1 MFMFSRSVRLAPG
14 STRASMEWAHQQTEL
29 VNRVTGLTVALWQE
43 TMSPETGRLSWSTFV
58 TDLEELEGADAKL
71 IATEEYLSAVD
82 AGAHFLAGPAT
93 DQLVQL
99 VYGAPDPESGAT
111 YATVVQASAASG
123 AAVRSIEIGARLA
136 ERASAI
142 TGHQVLFGRA
152 LTGTYGGVGWI
163 TPTATLA
170 ELQAG
175 QEALAADPSWAR
187 MIDEE
192 AAGAYAEEPA
202 MTTQRIYRR
211 LA

>member
-14 STRASMEWAHQQTEL
+14 SLRASMEWAHQQTER
-29 VNRVTGLTVALWQE
+29 VNRITSLSVALWQE
-43 TMSPETGRLSWSTFV
+43 TMSPDTGRMSWSTFV
-58 TDLEELEGADAKL
+58 TDLEDLEAADAKL
-71 IATEEYLSAVD
+71 MATDEYLSAVD
-82 AGAHFLAGPAT
+82 DGARYLAGPAT
-93 DQLVQL
+93 DQLVHL
-99 VYGAPDPESGAT
+99 VHGAPDPESGAT
-111 YATVVQASAASG
+111 YATIVQASAASG
-123 AAVRSIEIGARLA
+123 AAVRSIEVGVRLA

-142 TGHQVLFGRA
+142 TGHPVLFGRA

-170 ELQAG
+170 ELQAA

-187 MIDEE
+187 MIDDE